1 MFENHRISMQSVKLI
16 GELDEFKGSWQSIS
30 AISPERLATL
40 KHVAT
45 IESIGSSTRIEGSSL
60 SNDEVEKVLSG
71 LSTTSFGSRDE
82 EEVAGYRDLMET
94 IFNNWQNIPLTENH
108 LKQLHKTLLQ
118 YSQRDDRHR
127 GEYKRINN
135 NVEARDENGR
145 TLGIIFATAS
155 PFDTPFKMTA
165 LFEWLNTEIEKKE
178 IHPLFIAGV
187 FNVCFLAIHPFQDG
201 NGRLSRCLTTLL
213 LLKFGY
219 LYVPYSSL
227 ESVIEANKENYYAA
241 LRQTQ
246 TTLETQEPNWEPWL
260 IFFFKAMQKQKN
272 KLKEKIERAQILQGD
287 LPSLSIKILEL
298 VREQGSV
305 KSSDLV
311 ILTGESRRT
320 VLARVNDL
328 VVNGKLRRNGKGPA
342 TWYTLP
348 RQLF

>member
-45 IESIGSSTRIEGSSL
+45 IESIGSSTRIEGCSL
-60 SNDEVEKVLSG
+60 SNAEVEKVLSG
-71 LSTTSFGSRDE
+71 LSTTSLASRDE
-82 EEVAGYRDLMET
+82 EEVAGYRDLMEA
-94 IFNNWQNIPLTENH
+94 IFSNWQNIPLTENH

-118 YSQRDDRHR
+118 YSGRDDRHR
-127 GEYKRINN
+127 GEYKKISN

-145 TLGIIFATAS
+145 TLGIIFVTAS
-155 PFDTPFKMTA
+155 PFETPFKMTA
-165 LFEWLNTEIEKKE
+165 LFDWLNTEIERKE
-178 IHPLFIAGV
+178 IHPLFIAAV

-219 LYVPYSSL
+219 LYVQYSSL
-227 ESVIEANKENYYAA
+227 ESVIEDNKENYYAA

-246 TTLETQEPNWEPWL
+246 TTLETSEPNWEPWL
-260 IFFFKAMQKQKN
+260 IFFLKAMQKQKN
-272 KLKEKIERAQILQGD
+272 KLKEKIERAQVLQGD
-287 LPSLSIKILEL
+287 LPPLSIKILEL
-298 VREQGSV
+298 AREQGSV

-311 ILTGESRRT
+311 SLTGESRST

-328 VVNGKLRRNGKGPA
+328 VMNGKLKRNGKGPA

-348 RQLF
+348 R

>member
-60 SNDEVEKVLSG
+60 SND
-71 LSTTSFGSRDE
+71 
-82 EEVAGYRDLMET
+82 
-94 IFNNWQNIPLTENH
+94 
-108 LKQLHKTLLQ
+108 
-118 YSQRDDRHR
+118 
-127 GEYKRINN
+127 
-135 NVEARDENGR
+135 EARDENGR

-311 ILTGESRRT
+311 ILTGESRST
-320 VLARVNDL
+320 VLARVNEL

>member
-1 MFENHRISMQSVKLI
+1 MFENYQISMRALKLI
-16 GELDEFKGSWQSIS
+16 GELDEFKGAWQLLS

-40 KHVAT
+40 KHIAT

-60 SNDEVEKVLSG
+60 SNEEVERVLSG

-108 LKQLHKTLLQ
+108 IKQLHKTLLQ
-118 YSQRDDRHR
+118 YSGRDDRHR
-127 GEYKRINN
+127 GEYKRVNN
-135 NVEARDENGR
+135 SVEARDEDGR
-145 TLGIIFATAS
+145 TIGTIFVTAS
-155 PFDTPFKMTA
+155 PFDTSFKMTA
-165 LFEWLNTEIEKKE
+165 LVDWLNAAIEENE
-178 IHPLFIAGV
+178 IHPLFIVGV

-227 ESVIEANKENYYAA
+227 EGVIEANKESYYAA

-246 TTLETQEPNWEPWL
+246 TTLEAANPNWEPWL
-260 IFFFKAMQKQKN
+260 IFFLKAMQKQKN
-272 KLKEKIERAQILQGD
+272 KLKEKIERAQLLQGA
-287 LPSLSIKILEL
+287 LPALSIKILEL

-311 ILTGESRRT
+311 TLTAEKRST
-320 VLARVNDL
+320 VLARVKEL
-328 VVNGKLRRNGKGPA
+328 VASGKLKRNGKGPA
-342 TWYTLP
+342 TWYTLF
-348 RQLF
+348 R

>member
-45 IESIGSSTRIEGSSL
+45 IESIGSSTRIEGCSL
-60 SNDEVEKVLSG
+60 SNTEVEKVLSG
-71 LSTTSFGSRDE
+71 LSTTSLASRDE
-82 EEVAGYRDLMET
+82 EEVAGYRDLMEA
-94 IFNNWQNIPLTENH
+94 IFSNWQNIPLTENY

-118 YSQRDDRHR
+118 YSGRDDRHR
-127 GEYKRINN
+127 GEYKKISN

-145 TLGIIFATAS
+145 TLGIIFVTAS
-155 PFDTPFKMTA
+155 PFETPFKMTA
-165 LFEWLNTEIEKKE
+165 LFDWLNTEIERKE
-178 IHPLFIAGV
+178 IHPLFIAAV

-219 LYVPYSSL
+219 LYVQYSSL
-227 ESVIEANKENYYAA
+227 ESVIEDNKENYYAA

-246 TTLETQEPNWEPWL
+246 TTLETSEPNWEPWL
-260 IFFFKAMQKQKN
+260 IFFLKAMQKQKN

-287 LPSLSIKILEL
+287 LPPLSIKILEL
-298 VREQGSV
+298 AREQGSV

-311 ILTGESRRT
+311 SLTGESRST

-328 VVNGKLRRNGKGPA
+328 VMNGKLKRNGKGPA

-348 RQLF
+348 R